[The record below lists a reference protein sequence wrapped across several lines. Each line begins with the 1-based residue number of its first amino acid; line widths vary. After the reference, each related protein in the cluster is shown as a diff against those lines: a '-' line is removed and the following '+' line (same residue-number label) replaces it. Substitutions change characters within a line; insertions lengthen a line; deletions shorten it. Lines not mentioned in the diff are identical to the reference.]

1 MHVPR
6 ARNVPCWHPSGV
18 GVAAHLVRT
27 FVAKGSVK
35 HVTTLIAVSGVAVE
49 CHTTRVCWRYHIIG
63 VAPFDG
69 PFEVFVNVERHL
81 TRIVTQARTLERV
94 ALAFDALHFRTCKKV
109 HDVRICK
116 GMVVVGR
123 CAQVVIAHPIVA
135 LMVQTA
141 IGQHRER
148 HLVRVGWVV
157 VKVLVGL
164 ADDAV
169 RHGTIGHCLIGIVL
183 HVVLLRRGHVLK
195 GTQSRQL
202 QPLYG
207 LVLQL

>member
-1 MHVPR
+1 MHVPCT
-6 ARNVPCWHPSGV
+6 RNVPCWHPSGV

-27 FVAKGSVK
+27 FVAKGAVK

-49 CHTTRVCWRYHIIG
+49 RHATRVCWRYHIIG

-81 TRIVTQARTLERV
+81 TRIVTQACTLEGV
-94 ALAFDALHFRTCKKV
+94 ALALDALHFRTCKKV
-109 HDVRICK
+109 HNVLVGK

-123 CAQVVIAHPIVA
+123 SAQVVIAHPVVA
-135 LMVQTA
+135 FMVQTA
-141 IGQHRER
+141 VRQHRER
-148 HLVRVGWVV
+148 HLVRVGRVV

-169 RHGTIGHCLIGIVL
+169 VHGAIGHCLVRIVL
-183 HVVLLRRGHVLK
+183 HVVLLR
-195 GTQSRQL
+195 
-202 QPLYG
+202 
-207 LVLQL
+207 